1 MSLIS
6 LLLGCSVH
14 SLRFSWVQFGSVLY
28 GFWFSTVLL
37 PAACLLW
44 ELKLQSRRAG
54 RRVSWQSA
62 PLAQFHHNLGQL
74 HALVQLNMHV
84 CVRVCCVCV
93 CVCAV
98 HVAVCACRSLSF
110 CNSLSVAQLSGLRM
124 PYKAHGSHGSHVCG
138 LFLSHCVF
146 VVCFLN

>member
-1 MSLIS
+1 M
-6 LLLGCSVH
+6 
-14 SLRFSWVQFGSVLY
+14 
-28 GFWFSTVLL
+28 
-37 PAACLLW
+37 
-44 ELKLQSRRAG
+44 
-54 RRVSWQSA
+54 SWQSA

-84 CVRVCCVCV
+84 CVCVLRACVCV
-93 CVCAV
+93 CSLCMWQCVRAG
-98 HVAVCACRSLSF
+98 LSF

-146 VVCFLN
+146 VVCFLPGRVSECETE